1 MPPRTAN
8 HGGPFSASGLEQ
20 NSRRTNHHEGVL
32 TMKRFRL
39 DDFSS
44 LSSKSARLFLG
55 AAVAVSFAA
64 TTAFAQQTA
73 EQACTGDVMRLCQE
87 FVPDHGRIAAC
98 LSKHKRQ
105 LSPACHSVVSHPKSG
120 KKQRNASR

>member
-1 MPPRTAN
+1 
-8 HGGPFSASGLEQ
+8 
-20 NSRRTNHHEGVL
+20 
-32 TMKRFRL
+32 MKRFRL
-39 DDFSS
+39 NEISS
-44 LSSKSARLFLG
+44 LSTKTARLFLG
-55 AAVAVSFAA
+55 VAVTISFAA

-98 LSKHKRQ
+98 LSKHKKQ
-105 LSPACHSVVSHPKSG
+105 LSPACHSVMSHPKGG